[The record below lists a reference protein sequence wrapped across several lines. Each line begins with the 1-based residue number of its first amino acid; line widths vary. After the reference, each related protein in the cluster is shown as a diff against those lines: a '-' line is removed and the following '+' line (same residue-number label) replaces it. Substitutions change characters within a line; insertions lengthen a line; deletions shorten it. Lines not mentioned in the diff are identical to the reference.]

1 MDTVYYLGKIGEL
14 SLKKG
19 NKKFFEN
26 RLSENLRILLDG
38 KKAKIRVCAG
48 RLTLEAG
55 VQDREACEWALSH
68 LLGITAWA

>member
-38 KKAKIRVCAG
+38 KKQKFGFVQGDLRLKLVCKTVKLASG
-48 RLTLEAG
+48 RCLICSE
-55 VQDREACEWALSH
+55 
-68 LLGITAWA
+68 